1 MNLINVL
8 AVNRKQSGANMTE
21 YSLNLTLDELPEEV
35 REIAKKSRGL
45 NKQNRA
51 MLATIEQLGGSVDTT
66 DARFEFTLH
75 ALKELGVITE
85 LQMWEISQRW
95 ELHLRRELQELLGRI
110 KEQLE
115 AQRRSSKLIVPDHL
129 RR

>member
-1 MNLINVL
+1 
-8 AVNRKQSGANMTE
+8 MTE
-21 YSLNLTLDELPEEV
+21 NSINLTLDELPEEV